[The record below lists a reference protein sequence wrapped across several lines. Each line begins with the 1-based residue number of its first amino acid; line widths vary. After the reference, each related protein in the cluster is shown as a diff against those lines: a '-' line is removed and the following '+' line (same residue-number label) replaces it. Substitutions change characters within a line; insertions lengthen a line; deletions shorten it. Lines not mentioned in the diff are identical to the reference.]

1 MVSTINKVNK
11 SIRLFPIFSS
21 IAEDLIF
28 FIPIDILFLSIAKE
42 LTASEITAITMVSA
56 LVCIIFQK
64 LILKLIKKVGNTKA
78 VRWGTFIIFISTIL
92 LTFGKTFPLMLIYRS
107 LFEIGIM
114 LMHMTYVILKNNL
127 KNLSSVNE
135 YYNIRNKANIGYA
148 ITTMITALLSG
159 WLFNINNNL
168 PMYLQIVLSFI
179 IFIMSFNFCE
189 IETVESVEKTKKEDN
204 KKMKLPGA
212 LILLLLSTMLT
223 SGIIKLGL
231 SNSKLF
237 MQYDF
242 QEYLS
247 IENVTYFITA
257 IAFVSRIVRVIGN
270 FVFEKAFMNFKDKT
284 NIILSLQ
291 LPIAFALLIFGHY
304 AQIEFMYKVIIMAS
318 GFCMILATRDNMNVY
333 IDNLALKLVDKEEQ
347 ENIITKISAVRNV
360 GNLLLSTIFTFVL
373 MRYELIVVIFSLLS
387 IALIGFVTNSL
398 LYNKV
403 K

>member
-78 VRWGTFIIFISTIL
+78 VRLGTFIIFISTIL

-242 QEYLS
+242 QEYLA
-247 IENVTYFITA
+247 IENVTYFIAA
-257 IAFVSRIVRVIGN
+257 IAFVSRVVRVVGN
-270 FVFEKAFMNFKDKT
+270 FIFEKAFMKFKDKT

-291 LPIAFALLIFGHY
+291 LPIAFVLLIFGHY

>member
-1 MVSTINKVNK
+1 MTSTINKVNK
-11 SIRLFPIFSS
+11 SIRLFPVFSS

-28 FIPIDILFLSIAKE
+28 FIPIDILFLSIAKG

-64 LILKLIKKVGNTKA
+64 LILRLIKKVGNTKA
-78 VRWGTFIIFISTIL
+78 VRLGTFIIFISTIL

-189 IETVESVEKTKKEDN
+189 IETVESIEKTQKEDN
-204 KKMKLPGA
+204 KKMKLSVS

-242 QEYLS
+242 QEYLA
-247 IENVTYFITA
+247 IENVTYFIAA
-257 IAFVSRIVRVIGN
+257 IAFVSRVVRVVGN
-270 FVFEKAFMNFKDKT
+270 FIFEKAFMKFKDKT

-291 LPIAFALLIFGHY
+291 LPIAFALLVFGHY
-304 AQIEFMYKVIIMAS
+304 AQIEFIYKVIIMAS

-333 IDNLALKLVDKEEQ
+333 IDNLALKLVDKDEQ
-347 ENIITKISAVRNV
+347 ENIITKISVARNV

-387 IALIGFVTNSL
+387 IALIGFVINSL